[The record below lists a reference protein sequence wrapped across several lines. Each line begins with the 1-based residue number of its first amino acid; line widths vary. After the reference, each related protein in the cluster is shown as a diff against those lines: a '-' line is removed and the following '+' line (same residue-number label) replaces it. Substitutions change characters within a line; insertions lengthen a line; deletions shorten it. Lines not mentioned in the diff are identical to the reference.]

1 MARKTKEEVL
11 EEYRCTSIQ
20 DAAMTVIARKG
31 IAETTMQEIADEA
44 GIAKGT
50 IYVYFRDRDELLSK
64 TADRAFDLLVEVL
77 DEAFRS
83 PGSLEERLLA
93 VVSRQLLF
101 FDDNRELFRAY
112 MALSQRDPAAPPK
125 AKSAAYGRY
134 VQRIEAMF
142 VEAKQAG
149 ELRDLDPAD
158 VAGVY
163 SDCVRGVIVRR
174 MGERSKRSREE
185 QAAFVVSILLRGIQ
199 ESS

>member
-1 MARKTKEEVL
+1 
-11 EEYRCTSIQ
+11 
-20 DAAMTVIARKG
+20 MTVIARRG

-93 VVSRQLLF
+93 VITRQLHF

-112 MALSQRDPAAPPK
+112 MALSHRDPAAPRK
-125 AKSAAYGRY
+125 TKSAAYGRY
-134 VQRIEAMF
+134 VQRIEGMF
-142 VEAKQAG
+142 AEAKKAG
-149 ELRDLDPAD
+149 ELRDIDPAD
-158 VAGVY
+158 VAAVY
-163 SDCVRGVIVRR
+163 SDYVRGVIVRR
-174 MGERSKRSREE
+174 MEERSKRSREE

-199 ESS
+199 ENS